1 MSRPRLMCLSV
12 MYRFGSLS
20 PPLWLLVYSSLWL
33 LTSHP
38 TAITIVCVVFMGWVS
53 DFAFLFT
60 EDQASSETLARLEIQ
75 PSA

>member
-1 MSRPRLMCLSV
+1 MCLSV
-12 MYRFGSLS
+12 EYRFRSLF
-20 PPLWLLVYSSLWL
+20 PPLWPLLFSSLWL
-33 LTSHP
+33 LTRHR
-38 TAITIVCVVFMGWVS
+38 TALTMVCVVFICWVI